1 MQYNKA
7 IESKNYD
14 IALCS
19 MYVSPSPS
27 LETFFGEGN
36 LANYSNEEVTDIMN
50 QVKNTT
56 DENILK
62 EKYKRLIEI
71 YKSDVPYLS
80 LYNNKYTIAY
90 SSELVGDLTPN
101 WFYLFYGIEG
111 WYK

>member
-1 MQYNKA
+1 M
-7 IESKNYD
+7 I
-14 IALCS
+14 LCS
-19 MYVSPSPS
+19 MNLSVSPDLS
-27 LETFFGEGN
+27 TFFGTNN